1 MANYDQGNP
10 GSTLWQVVLVIVGS
24 IIGFT
29 LLVALI
35 AYMSSGDVADASA
48 DVVAEDRTQVEENI
62 APLASV
68 EVASAEDTAVKAE
81 KTGEEVVNGSCAMC
95 HGTGMMESPKLGDAG
110 QWEPRI
116 AQGYDT
122 LVDNAING
130 IRNMPA
136 KGGNAALSDKEIAR
150 AVAYMANQAGADFK
164 AE

>member
-35 AYMSSGDVADASA
+35 AYLSSGDGADASA
-48 DVVAEDRTQVEENI
+48 EVVAEDRTQVEENI

-68 EVASAEDTAVKAE
+68 EVASAEDTTEKAE

-95 HGTGMMESPKLGDAG
+95 HGTGMMESPKLGDAA

-116 AQGYDT
+116 AQGYDV
-122 LVDNAING
+122 LVDHAING

>member
-1 MANYDQGNP
+1 MANYDQGNS
-10 GSTLWQVVLVIVGS
+10 GSTIWQVVLVIVGS

-35 AYMSSGDVADASA
+35 AYLFSGGGADTSA
-48 DVVAEDRTQVEENI
+48 EAVAEDRTQVEENI

-68 EVASAEDTAVKAE
+68 EVASADAVGEKAE
-81 KTGEEVVNGSCAMC
+81 KTGEEIVNGSCAMC

-122 LVDNAING
+122 LVNNAING

-136 KGGNAALSDKEIAR
+136 KGGNAALTDKEVAR
-150 AVAYMANQAGADFK
+150 AVAYMANQAGADFT